1 MTTESYLE
9 LVLLFMAWLIN
20 NSLWMLITTTG
31 LFALPLAIKI
41 AGIWLKA
48 REEGEDEGNKGIL
61 VLSRMENTLYVAFVV
76 MIFCAVP
83 LWEIN
88 VSTLHFDRTRST
100 QCSIN
105 VPKPADSGYGALIA
119 ELNGQT
125 AKVPLWWYLVHS
137 LSKGVTHATI
147 ATIPCSNDFRLLRFE
162 VQNTQLIDPILRQEV
177 QEFATQCYA
186 KAYYKLKNLHSGLSP
201 QIMKGA
207 NWIGSDYFL
216 NTIGYYDYYTATFPQ
231 QAWSYNENRDSGYAN
246 VSRGGYPTCKAWWNA
261 TTEGLKK
268 RLLTHFEP
276 RTINM
281 MKAKSPDNWE
291 EGLLRWL
298 VSPQSIHLASSGN
311 TYMMGN
317 QQGQSTS
324 IDTGI
329 KQAISSLGT
338 FLAQTTQLPAFDALR
353 QGLPMIHAILLM
365 ALIIIIPLI
374 LLLGVYEPKIIIT
387 LTFVMFAWLFV
398 PFWWAL
404 ASWLDD
410 KLIELLYASYK
421 GYRGDFNIWLAST
434 GSDSWIMNL
443 VLGAMYVVLPLFWF
457 GAVSWSGV
465 NLGFAVSSAISS
477 GSKGIQQAG
486 AQGGSAMLNV
496 VKKGIMKK

>member
-1 MTTESYLE
+1 
-9 LVLLFMAWLIN
+9 
-20 NSLWMLITTTG
+20 
-31 LFALPLAIKI
+31 
-41 AGIWLKA
+41 
-48 REEGEDEGNKGIL
+48 
-61 VLSRMENTLYVAFVV
+61 
-76 MIFCAVP
+76 
-83 LWEIN
+83 
-88 VSTLHFDRTRST
+88 
-100 QCSIN
+100 
-105 VPKPADSGYGALIA
+105 
-119 ELNGQT
+119 
-125 AKVPLWWYLVHS
+125 
-137 LSKGVTHATI
+137 
-147 ATIPCSNDFRLLRFE
+147 
-162 VQNTQLIDPILRQEV
+162 
-177 QEFATQCYA
+177 
-186 KAYYKLKNLHSGLSP
+186 
-201 QIMKGA
+201 
-207 NWIGSDYFL
+207 
-216 NTIGYYDYYTATFPQ
+216 
-231 QAWSYNENRDSGYAN
+231 
-246 VSRGGYPTCKAWWNA
+246 
-261 TTEGLKK
+261 
-268 RLLTHFEP
+268 
-276 RTINM
+276 M

-298 VSPQSIHLASSGN
+298 VSPQSIHLASSGD

-324 IDTGI
+324 IDSGI
-329 KQAISSLGT
+329 KQAISSLGA
-338 FLAQTTQLPAFDALR
+338 FLAQATQLPAFDALR

-465 NLGFAVSSAISS
+465 NLGFTVSSAISS
-477 GSKGIQQAG
+477 GSKGTQQAG

-496 VKKGIMKK
+496 VKNIGVKNSFKK